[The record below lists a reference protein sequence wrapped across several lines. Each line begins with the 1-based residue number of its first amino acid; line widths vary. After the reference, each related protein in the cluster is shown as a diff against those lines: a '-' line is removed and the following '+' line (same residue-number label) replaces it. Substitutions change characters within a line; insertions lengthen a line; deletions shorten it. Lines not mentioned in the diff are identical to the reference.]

1 MAQIRGTAP
10 GMASED
16 PLLRR
21 MLATHI
27 HCGEP
32 MQLVTADGTSPL
44 ELPDGKNDGGL
55 LTYRCACG
63 FSFDQ
68 RQE

>member
-1 MAQIRGTAP
+1 MAQLKGTTP
-10 GMASED
+10 TRPVDD

-32 MQLVTADGTSPL
+32 MQLVPADTSSAIGSQ
-44 ELPDGKNDGGL
+44 ENQIGGVL
-55 LTYRCACG
+55 LAYRCACG
-63 FSFDQ
+63 FTFDK
-68 RQE
+68 R

>member
-1 MAQIRGTAP
+1 MTQAKKTADKRLP
-10 GMASED
+10 ED

-32 MQLVTADGTSPL
+32 MELVTANTTPLNDAQGSRSDGALSA
-44 ELPDGKNDGGL
+44 
-55 LTYRCACG
+55 YRCSCG
-63 FSFDQ
+63 FTFDKT
-68 RQE
+68 